1 MGFLMA
7 GCAKG
12 NQILE
17 RVIAQSAPRPNVMDL
32 KILHA
37 STGLATPAVSI
48 QHFAAKLAICFRVK
62 LQAGSFSTHLS
73 QIVP

>member
-12 NQILE
+12 NQILS
-17 RVIAQSAPRPNVMDL
+17 RVIAQSASRLNVMHL
-32 KILHA
+32 KSFRA
-37 STGLATPAVSI
+37 PTRLATPAVSI
-48 QHFAAKLAICFRVK
+48 QHFAAELAISFSIK
-62 LQAGSFSTHLS
+62 PQAGSFGTDSS